1 MQENGVL
8 SILKNKI
15 NNLEINF
22 QTALEDIILYNI
34 EDEIKDLSFEDK
46 REIWGEVLELSNR
59 LQDDIENNILEL
71 WQKLIIMA
79 GQIFIL
85 GDVISI

>member
-1 MQENGVL
+1 MYNTMQENGVL

-46 REIWGEVLELSNR
+46 QEIWGEVLELSNR
-59 LQDDIENNILEL
+59 LQDDIEDNILQL
-71 WQKLIIMA
+71 
-79 GQIFIL
+79 
-85 GDVISI
+85 

>member
-1 MQENGVL
+1 MQENGIL

-15 NNLEINF
+15 DNLEINF

-34 EDEIKDLSFEDK
+34 EDEIEDLSFEDK
-46 REIWGEVLELSNR
+46 QQIWGEVLELSNR

-71 WQKLIIMA
+71 
-79 GQIFIL
+79 
-85 GDVISI
+85 

>member
-1 MQENGVL
+1 MQENGIL

-71 WQKLIIMA
+71 
-79 GQIFIL
+79 
-85 GDVISI
+85 

>member
-1 MQENGVL
+1 MQENGIF

-15 NNLEINF
+15 DNLEINF

-34 EDEIKDLSFEDK
+34 EDEIEDLSFEDK
-46 REIWGEVLELSNR
+46 QQIWGEVLELSNR

-71 WQKLIIMA
+71 
-79 GQIFIL
+79 
-85 GDVISI
+85 

>member
-34 EDEIKDLSFEDK
+34 EDEIEDLSFEDK

-71 WQKLIIMA
+71 
-79 GQIFIL
+79 
-85 GDVISI
+85 

>member
-1 MQENGVL
+1 MYNTMQENGIL

-15 NNLEINF
+15 DNLEINF

-71 WQKLIIMA
+71 
-79 GQIFIL
+79 
-85 GDVISI
+85 

>member
-1 MQENGVL
+1 MQENGIL

-15 NNLEINF
+15 DNLEINF

-46 REIWGEVLELSNR
+46 QQIWGEVLELSNC

-71 WQKLIIMA
+71 
-79 GQIFIL
+79 
-85 GDVISI
+85 

>member
-46 REIWGEVLELSNR
+46 REIWGEVLELSNH

-71 WQKLIIMA
+71 
-79 GQIFIL
+79 
-85 GDVISI
+85 

>member
-1 MQENGVL
+1 MQENGIL

-15 NNLEINF
+15 DNLEINF

-46 REIWGEVLELSNR
+46 QEIWGEVLELSNR

-71 WQKLIIMA
+71 
-79 GQIFIL
+79 
-85 GDVISI
+85 

>member
-1 MQENGVL
+1 MQENGIL

-15 NNLEINF
+15 DNLEINF

-71 WQKLIIMA
+71 
-79 GQIFIL
+79 
-85 GDVISI
+85 

>member
-71 WQKLIIMA
+71 
-79 GQIFIL
+79 
-85 GDVISI
+85 

>member
-1 MQENGVL
+1 MQENGIL

-15 NNLEINF
+15 DNLEINF

-46 REIWGEVLELSNR
+46 QQIWGEVLELSNR

-71 WQKLIIMA
+71 
-79 GQIFIL
+79 
-85 GDVISI
+85 

>member
-46 REIWGEVLELSNR
+46 QEIWGEVLELSNR

-71 WQKLIIMA
+71 
-79 GQIFIL
+79 
-85 GDVISI
+85 

>member
-59 LQDDIENNILEL
+59 PQDDIENNILEL
-71 WQKLIIMA
+71 
-79 GQIFIL
+79 
-85 GDVISI
+85 

>member
-59 LQDDIENNILEL
+59 LQDDNENNILEL
-71 WQKLIIMA
+71 
-79 GQIFIL
+79 
-85 GDVISI
+85 

>member
-1 MQENGVL
+1 MQENGIL

-15 NNLEINF
+15 DNLEINF

-59 LQDDIENNILEL
+59 LQDVIEYNILEL
-71 WQKLIIMA
+71 
-79 GQIFIL
+79 
-85 GDVISI
+85 

>member
-1 MQENGVL
+1 MYNTMQENGVL

-34 EDEIKDLSFEDK
+34 EDEIKDLSFA
-46 REIWGEVLELSNR
+46 R
-59 LQDDIENNILEL
+59 
-71 WQKLIIMA
+71 
-79 GQIFIL
+79 
-85 GDVISI
+85 

>member
-15 NNLEINF
+15 DNLEINF

-46 REIWGEVLELSNR
+46 QQIWGEVLELSNR

-71 WQKLIIMA
+71 
-79 GQIFIL
+79 
-85 GDVISI
+85 

>member
-46 REIWGEVLELSNR
+46 QQIWGEVLELSNC

-71 WQKLIIMA
+71 
-79 GQIFIL
+79 
-85 GDVISI
+85 

>member
-1 MQENGVL
+1 MQENGIL

-59 LQDDIENNILEL
+59 LQDDIEDNILQL
-71 WQKLIIMA
+71 
-79 GQIFIL
+79 
-85 GDVISI
+85 

>member
-1 MQENGVL
+1 MYNTMQENGVL

-71 WQKLIIMA
+71 
-79 GQIFIL
+79 
-85 GDVISI
+85 

>member
-1 MQENGVL
+1 MYNTMQENGVL

-34 EDEIKDLSFEDK
+34 EGEIKDLSFEDK

-71 WQKLIIMA
+71 
-79 GQIFIL
+79 
-85 GDVISI
+85 

>member
-1 MQENGVL
+1 M
-8 SILKNKI
+8 I
-15 NNLEINF
+15 F
-22 QTALEDIILYNI
+22 EDIILYNI

-71 WQKLIIMA
+71 
-79 GQIFIL
+79 
-85 GDVISI
+85 

>member
-46 REIWGEVLELSNR
+46 QEIWGEVLELSNR
-59 LQDDIENNILEL
+59 LQDDIEDNILQL
-71 WQKLIIMA
+71 
-79 GQIFIL
+79 
-85 GDVISI
+85 

>member
-46 REIWGEVLELSNR
+46 QQIWGEVLELSNR

-71 WQKLIIMA
+71 
-79 GQIFIL
+79 
-85 GDVISI
+85 

>member
-1 MQENGVL
+1 MQENGIL

-46 REIWGEVLELSNR
+46 QEIWGEVLELSNR
-59 LQDDIENNILEL
+59 LQDDIEDNILQL
-71 WQKLIIMA
+71 
-79 GQIFIL
+79 
-85 GDVISI
+85 